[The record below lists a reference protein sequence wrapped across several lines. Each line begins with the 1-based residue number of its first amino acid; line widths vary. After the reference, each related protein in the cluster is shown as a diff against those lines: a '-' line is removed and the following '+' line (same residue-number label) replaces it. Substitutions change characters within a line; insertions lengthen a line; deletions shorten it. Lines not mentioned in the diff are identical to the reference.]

1 MELVATGPEVFC
13 DEPAIGI
20 RATSLHVDCVY
31 ATSTMDGFKPGAL
44 IVDGSDRNMSVGDA
58 TGKGTFLGLSHPLC
72 CGAYVDMGAVEMLSV
87 DSEICIGGCTG
98 FFLGRPRL
106 GRVERRDSGRIF
118 NGTCC
123 LMRVYRC

>member
-1 MELVATGPEVFC
+1 
-13 DEPAIGI
+13 
-20 RATSLHVDCVY
+20 
-31 ATSTMDGFKPGAL
+31 MDGSTPGAL
-44 IVDGSDRNMSVGDA
+44 IVDGSDRSTSVGDA
-58 TGKGTFLGLSHPLC
+58 TGKGTFLGLSHHLC
-72 CGAYVDMGAVEMLSV
+72 CGADVDMGAVEMLSV

-106 GRVERRDSGRIF
+106 GRVEPWDSGRIF